1 MITARWL
8 THAALAAAAPR
19 LVVVIACAA
28 EADGRKGASACAAQ
42 CAELATLL
50 LLDLDHG
57 GSVAQPAAL
66 DAMLHAPWVSELLS
80 STPPR
85 ADSAAEGQTLAT
97 RETLVCA
104 LAVACDRV
112 APMVLLPPVRSE
124 FARASPGGDVGRMSE
139 TTRAPTPS
147 DTGSISRVVAHGSA
161 PRVGRRRVRLGRRGR
176 LLAFLWRDARAT
188 AGALGRRRTMDTGAA
203 ALVGGR
209 ARARPKRAFP
219 EDVAA
224 TQLATRIVEACLP
237 CVYGPGHVVDE
248 SGTRDSSGGATV
260 GALGALASSGAPSGS
275 AIVALLA
282 RVCEVMC
289 SLLRTSTSLCPIPR
303 DPGCHAPADP
313 RALQVLHSDDT
324 TQPRNAYPS
333 ALTLSPRWVEA
344 RTRCAG
350 VRVSLLPSRAGLL
363 SGPAFLTECRCAPTP
378 RSLSKVLET
387 LVAVGLRSSV
397 VPNVGVR
404 MQLLHTLCQP
414 WAVGA
419 LERRRGVADAPG
431 GGSVELVRLL
441 ELELSADIP
450 ERRPDGAPSQTLW
463 RRMTSGRSAKGGG
476 DGVAL
481 AQANAAAAFAEA
493 SSSRARS
500 EIATGLLE
508 QIALTS
514 QSADVARAALDAL
527 ASARD
532 RASAGAEGDSEA
544 LAWGDLKQS
553 VSPRLE

>member
-1 MITARWL
+1 MW
-8 THAALAAAAPR
+8 
-19 LVVVIACAA
+19 
-28 EADGRKGASACAAQ
+28 
-42 CAELATLL
+42 
-50 LLDLDHG
+50 
-57 GSVAQPAAL
+57 
-66 DAMLHAPWVSELLS
+66 
-80 STPPR
+80 
-85 ADSAAEGQTLAT
+85 
-97 RETLVCA
+97 
-104 LAVACDRV
+104 
-112 APMVLLPPVRSE
+112 
-124 FARASPGGDVGRMSE
+124 F
-139 TTRAPTPS
+139 
-147 DTGSISRVVAHGSA
+147 
-161 PRVGRRRVRLGRRGR
+161 
-176 LLAFLWRDARAT
+176 
-188 AGALGRRRTMDTGAA
+188 
-203 ALVGGR
+203 
-209 ARARPKRAFP
+209 
-219 EDVAA
+219 A

-248 SGTRDSSGGATV
+248 SGARDSSGGATV

-289 SLLRTSTSLCPIPR
+289 SLLRTSTFLCPISR
-303 DPGCHAPADP
+303 DLGCHEPADP

-350 VRVSLLPSRAGLL
+350 VRVSLPSRAGLL
-363 SGPAFLTECRCAPTP
+363 SGPASLTCCRCAPTP

-387 LVAVGLRSSV
+387 LVAVQLRTSV

-419 LERRRGVADAPG
+419 LERRRGVVDAPG

-441 ELELSADIP
+441 ELELSADSP
-450 ERRPDGAPSQTLW
+450 ERRPDGASSQTLW

-481 AQANAAAAFAEA
+481 TQANAAAAFAEA

-508 QIALTS
+508 QIAITS